1 MIQGRDLTAVA
12 NTIIQKTLSLFFDR
26 GASRSQIIE
35 PADNEKAELKA
46 DEDEEEV
53 KFSSDDEKKEKKP
66 SLPRIMFG
74 LFRGSFLL
82 GMFYKL
88 VYDCIMF
95 VQPQLLR

>member
-1 MIQGRDLTAVA
+1 MLLLFRRGR
-12 NTIIQKTLSLFFDR
+12 
-26 GASRSQIIE
+26 SRLHTVDY
-35 PADNEKAELKA
+35 ADNEKAELKA
-46 DEDEEEV
+46 DDAEEEV
-53 KFSSDDEKKEKKP
+53 KFSPENKKKERKP